1 MGRCVLVRAWVHG
14 FMLKIGRTDSF
25 HRSCGGVQDDLRLAR
40 KGWVMEV
47 RHIFREGNH
56 YADHLAN
63 LAHEGT
69 NGLVRL
75 PNPPDSLLPSLHAD
89 ALRHGKLR
97 F

>member
-1 MGRCVLVRAWVHG
+1 
-14 FMLKIGRTDSF
+14 
-25 HRSCGGVQDDLRLAR
+25 
-40 KGWVMEV
+40 MEV

>member
-1 MGRCVLVRAWVHG
+1 MGRCVLVRALVTASGLLCSADRNWVHG
-14 FMLKIGRTDSF
+14 FMLKIGR
-25 HRSCGGVQDDLRLAR
+25 
-40 KGWVMEV
+40 
-47 RHIFREGNH
+47 NH

-69 NGLVRL
+69 NGLVCL

>member
-1 MGRCVLVRAWVHG
+1 MRRCVLVRAWVHA
-14 FMLKIGRTDSF
+14 KDRTYGQPST
-25 HRSCGGVQDDLRLAR
+25 GVVGVF
-40 KGWVMEV
+40 KMICEGWVMQV